1 MTIANQCTVERNF
14 LMKLSRTFYF
24 HRLYIV
30 HVNIYQLEK
39 MIYFK
44 YTLPLKWYI
53 FLRCNFVKAHTF
65 LRILEEILAEE
76 IR

>member
-1 MTIANQCTVERNF
+1 MYGGKKFSDETVKDVLF
-14 LMKLSRTFYF
+14 SSL
-24 HRLYIV
+24 V